1 MSRRFLIAFIL
12 ALCFALPSLHGQD
25 KLFLAKS
32 AGEWVAQLKTNTD
45 AKQRRHAAFA
55 LGKLGN
61 RAFAALPDMKVA
73 FGKEKDAKVRE
84 ALVYAMGEICRE
96 TVGTGN
102 DVDLE
107 RIFISAAN
115 NGDVYVRRS
124 GVFALG
130 CLGNKSR
137 ESLQALETALGDSEA
152 IVRQNAAWALGQ
164 FGEAA
169 LPMLK
174 KALHDPDTL
183 VKRDAAGAL
192 RQVKDP
198 DKVHEL
204 LKDLLP
210 LCRDTNSETRRA
222 ALSVLVLIVEPK
234 DKEAIPPLR
243 VALEDR
249 DLENKRNAA
258 LALSNI
264 GGEETAIA
272 LPVLL
277 EAIKNGDADLRKQ
290 AVLAI
295 RGIGPAAAPV
305 VPELMRLLR
314 DDKDA
319 EIRGYAA
326 LALGGIGK
334 AAEPAIPLL
343 VKKIQHSGETT
354 ETRIQCA
361 MAMARIG
368 GGKAAVD
375 AVPDLLGVVGNP
387 LHDAKVRER
396 VIWAL
401 RVHGSDLRTMNGVKE
416 TFTKVVTEAR
426 NEQNRM
432 LRYDSAY
439 MLGMIWQQQAPEP
452 ALDVLTE
459 YLHDDTIKINDRT
472 ATSFPGIARR
482 GQGGRHRRRGA
493 RQGRRPHHGGRCPED
508 DGSRPLRRPGAA
520 HEAAARP
527 RGRRH
532 GLRTAAQKIGRAGP
546 GGKMSN
552 RVPYLRL

>member
-1 MSRRFLIAFIL
+1 MSRHLLSASII
-12 ALCFALPSLHGQD
+12 ALCCAVPSLDAQD
-25 KLFLAKS
+25 KFLAKN
-32 AGEWVAQLKTNTD
+32 AGEWVTQLKTSID

-61 RAFAALPDMKVA
+61 RAFSSLGEMKIA
-73 FGKEKDAKVRE
+73 FGKEKDVKVRE

-96 TVGTGN
+96 TIGTGN

-107 RIFISAAN
+107 RIFISAASN
-115 NGDVYVRRS
+115 SDAYVRRS

-137 ESLQALETALGDSEA
+137 ESLQALETALGDQEA

-164 FGEAA
+164 FGEGA

-174 KALHDPDTL
+174 KALHDPDAL

-192 RQVKDP
+192 LQMKDP

-222 ALSVLVLIVEPK
+222 ALNVLVRIVEPK

-258 LALSNI
+258 LALTNI

-295 RGIGPAAAPV
+295 RGIGPSAAPV
-305 VPELMRLLR
+305 VPEMMRLLR

-343 VKKIQHSGETT
+343 VKKIQDAGETT

-368 GGKAAVD
+368 NGAAAVA

-387 LHDAKVRER
+387 VHDAKVRER

-401 RVHGSDLRTMNGVKE
+401 RVHGSELRNMNGVKE
-416 TFTKVVTEAR
+416 TFTKVVVEAR
-426 NEQNRM
+426 NDQNRM

-439 MLGMIWQQQAPEP
+439 MLGMIWQQAAPEP

-459 YLHDDTIKINDRT
+459 YLHDDTIKIFDKT
-472 ATSFPGIARR
+472 ATSVGPTSLETKGGTTGVEERGKGDGRIMAVDALQMMGPTRYAGRAPLMKQLRVIA
-482 GQGGRHRRRGA
+482 A
-493 RQGRRPHHGGRCPED
+493 DATAYE
-508 DGSRPLRRPGAA
+508 PLRKKSA
-520 HEAAARP
+520 E
-527 RGRRH
+527 
-532 GLRTAAQKIGRAGP
+532 LV
-546 GGKMSN
+546 
-552 RVPYLRL
+552 RVAK

>member
-1 MSRRFLIAFIL
+1 MSRHLLIASVL
-12 ALCFALPSLHGQD
+12 ALCCAIPPLHAQD
-25 KLFLAKS
+25 KFLAKN
-32 AGEWVAQLKTNTD
+32 AGEWVAQLKTSID

-61 RAFAALPDMKVA
+61 RAFSSLPEMKLA
-73 FGKEKDAKVRE
+73 FSKEMDAKVRE

-96 TVGTGN
+96 TVGTSN

-107 RIFISAAN
+107 RIFISAAGN
-115 NGDVYVRRS
+115 SDAYVRRS
-124 GVFALG
+124 GMFALG

-137 ESLQALETALGDSEA
+137 ESLQALETGLGDSEA

-164 FGEAA
+164 FGEPA
-169 LPMLK
+169 LPLLK
-174 KALHDPDTL
+174 KALRDPDSL
-183 VKRDAAGAL
+183 VKRDAASTLLQIKSYDKASKSYNL
-192 RQVKDP
+192 S
-198 DKVHEL
+198 DKVHDL
-204 LKDLLP
+204 LKELLP

-222 ALSVLVLIVEPK
+222 ALNVLVLIVEPT
-234 DKEAIPPLR
+234 DKEAIAPLR
-243 VALEDR
+243 IALEDR

-264 GGEETAIA
+264 GGAETAIA

-295 RGIGPAAAPV
+295 RGIGPSAAPV
-305 VPELMRLLR
+305 VPELTRLLR
-314 DDKDA
+314 EDKDA

-343 VKKIQHSGETT
+343 VKKIQEAGETT

-368 GGKAAVD
+368 NGPAAVA
-375 AVPDLLGVVGNP
+375 AVPDLLTVVGNP

-401 RVHGSDLRTMNGVKE
+401 RVHGSELRNMNGVKE
-416 TFTKVVTEAR
+416 TFTKVVVEVR
-426 NEQNRM
+426 NENNRM

-452 ALDVLTE
+452 TLDVLTE
-459 YLHDDTIKINDRT
+459 YLHDDTIKIFDKTVSGVGGTSLETKGGIT
-472 ATSFPGIARR
+472 AVEERGKGDGRIMAVDALQLMGPGRYA
-482 GQGGRHRRRGA
+482 GRAPLMKQLRVLA
-493 RQGRRPHHGGRCPED
+493 ADATLYE
-508 DGSRPLRRPGAA
+508 PLRKKSI
-520 HEAAARP
+520 E
-527 RGRRH
+527 
-532 GLRTAAQKIGRAGP
+532 LV
-546 GGKMSN
+546 
-552 RVPYLRL
+552 RVAK

>member
-1 MSRRFLIAFIL
+1 MSRYLLIASVI
-12 ALCFALPSLHGQD
+12 ALCCAVPSLQAQD
-25 KLFLAKS
+25 KFLAKN
-32 AGEWVAQLKTNTD
+32 AGEWVSQLKTNLD

-55 LGKLGN
+55 LGKLGS
-61 RAFAALPDMKVA
+61 RAVPSLPEMKLAFA
-73 FGKEKDAKVRE
+73 KEKDAKVRE
-84 ALVYAMGEICRE
+84 ALVYAMGEICRDS
-96 TVGTGN
+96 VGTNG

-115 NGDVYVRRS
+115 NQDTYVRRS

-192 RQVKDP
+192 LQMKDA

-204 LKDLLP
+204 LKDILP
-210 LCRDTNSETRRA
+210 LCRDKNSETCRA
-222 ALSVLVLIVEPK
+222 ALNVLVRIVEPK
-234 DKEAIPPLR
+234 DREAIEPLC
-243 VALEDR
+243 VPLKGR

-277 EAIKNGDADLRKQ
+277 EAFKNGDADLRKQ

-295 RGIGPAAAPV
+295 RGIGPSAARV
-305 VPELMRLLR
+305 VPDLIAVLR

-334 AAEPAIPLL
+334 ASEPAIPLL
-343 VKKIQHSGETT
+343 VKKIQDAGETT
-354 ETRIQCA
+354 DTRIQCA

-368 GGKAAVD
+368 NGAAAV
-375 AVPDLLGVVGNP
+375 AVVPDLIGVVGNP

-401 RVHGSDLRTMNGVKE
+401 RVHGAELRNMNGVKE
-416 TFTKVVTEAR
+416 AFTRVVMEAR
-426 NEQNRM
+426 TEQNRM

-452 ALDVLTE
+452 TLDVLTE
-459 YLHDDTIKINDRT
+459 YLHDDSIKIFDKTVSGVGGASAETKGGTT
-472 ATSFPGIARR
+472 AVEERGKGDGRIMAVDALKMMGPGRYA
-482 GQGGRHRRRGA
+482 GRAPLMKQLRVLA
-493 RQGRRPHHGGRCPED
+493 ADNTLYE
-508 DGSRPLRRPGAA
+508 PLRTKSIELVRMA
-520 HEAAARP
+520 
-527 RGRRH
+527 
-532 GLRTAAQKIGRAGP
+532 K
-546 GGKMSN
+546 
-552 RVPYLRL
+552 